1 MKIFKTAAATEGA
14 DWKPSPSGILLP
26 PSVHEEIA
34 QDNEE
39 NEQATSANI
48 QALKT
53 NFSNQIKAKKD
64 ELTSRNTQLA
74 EYTEHY
80 RKVYDAFKGREYA
93 WRQSD
98 KEECWEVAVQATKAA
113 NLISSI
119 LNAGFFYSIDNLV
132 QETTIASFLKHKII
146 KESFFGIEFLK
157 NKFKKWRDEWN
168 QLASTKEEQEAM
180 TKTKEEM
187 RNLAEATNI
196 SLIEEISTIINE
208 SIAEINKITP
218 PTSESTD
225 FLGVLNQ
232 ATEDLGEINNSMG
245 GAGETAAASGK
256 LKIYKKSKFSKRIKR
271 SWL

>member
-1 MKIFKTAAATEGA
+1 
-14 DWKPSPSGILLP
+14 
-26 PSVHEEIA
+26 
-34 QDNEE
+34 
-39 NEQATSANI
+39 
-48 QALKT
+48 
-53 NFSNQIKAKKD
+53 
-64 ELTSRNTQLA
+64 
-74 EYTEHY
+74 
-80 RKVYDAFKGREYA
+80 
-93 WRQSD
+93 
-98 KEECWEVAVQATKAA
+98 
-113 NLISSI
+113 
-119 LNAGFFYSIDNLV
+119 
-132 QETTIASFLKHKII
+132 
-146 KESFFGIEFLK
+146 
-157 NKFKKWRDEWN
+157 
-168 QLASTKEEQEAM
+168 LASTKEEQEAM